1 MVYFLNKPY
10 KIKMKILNF
19 NIPIIWA
26 NICIVYIKC
35 KLNILIHHE
44 YKLNILKYDKYT

>member
-1 MVYFLNKPY
+1 MHINENENFEFQYPHNMSKY
-10 KIKMKILNF
+10 MRNIL
-19 NIPIIWA
+19 
-26 NICIVYIKC
+26 KC